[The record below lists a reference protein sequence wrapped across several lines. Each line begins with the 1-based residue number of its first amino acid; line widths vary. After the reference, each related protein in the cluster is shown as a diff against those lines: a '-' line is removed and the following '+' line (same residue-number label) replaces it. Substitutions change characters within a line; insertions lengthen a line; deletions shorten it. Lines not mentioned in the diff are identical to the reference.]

1 METCQVFFGK
11 DMTSTPLYALRKSE
25 VFAALE
31 TSPDGLSA
39 PEVGARR
46 ELYGKNLLAEP
57 PTPTAWRKWI
67 GYIAHPMA
75 LLLWTAGVL
84 ALISG
89 HAELGFTIW
98 IVVLINASFSF
109 WREHR
114 AGQAVAA
121 LKDLLPAYAR
131 LVREGGEVRLPASE
145 IVPGDLLLLG
155 EGDSI
160 PADAR
165 LVEAYGLRTNNA
177 TLTGES
183 LPSLKNADAS
193 LRDGLTE
200 IERPNLVFAG
210 TSVISGSGRAVVYA
224 TGMSTQFGRIA
235 NLTRALKDPPS
246 FIQAQMVRITRI
258 LALVALVTGGIVFL
272 VGINEVGI
280 APDEAFILAVGI
292 VVAVIPEGLA
302 PTVALS
308 LAMAVQRLA
317 RRGVLVK
324 RLSLVETL
332 GATSVICTDKS
343 GTLTQ
348 NQMTVR
354 KLWVAGHRI
363 NVSGVGYEP
372 RGEFNFQPGD
382 GETPRNGDTEKRRG
396 KLAALEDMQTLC
408 RAALLCN
415 NARLIAPVPRANGV
429 TPSPASRVSPGGLGQ
444 GDSCASLSGPEGKDG
459 QAGESARSPGRW
471 TSLGDQTEVALKVL
485 ALKGGLDEAAVAS
498 AFPRLHELPFE
509 AHRKRMSTIHQ
520 NHKSQ
525 VAFIKGAPREVLQ
538 LCTHILKEGQV
549 VSLDGATRAAILQAT
564 DDFSRQALRVLALA
578 ERYPLPPRRG
588 GAYTPEN
595 VECDLTFLGLAGM
608 MDPPRP
614 EVSTAMQAF
623 RSAGIR
629 PVMITGDYG
638 LTAESVA
645 RRVGMLGSQA
655 PRILTGAE
663 LDALGDADL
672 QALLDDEVI
681 FARMAPEHKLRLVSA
696 FQAHGEVVAVIGD
709 GVNDAPAL
717 RKADIGIA
725 MGLSGTD
732 VAREAA
738 DVVLVGDDFS
748 SIVPA
753 IEEGRAIYDNLRK
766 FITYIF
772 ASNIPEVLPFILTAA
787 FNIPLALTVA
797 SILAIDL
804 GTDILP
810 SLALGMERPEPDVM
824 QRPPRPRSQPLVDR
838 NLLLRSLL
846 WLGGIEAVL
855 SYSAFFLIYILAGY
869 PILVQGIA
877 AWTAGSTY
885 IMAMTAFY
893 AGVVVCQIGNA
904 FACRT
909 ETGHVHRMG
918 WLSNPILLAG
928 IAAAILLM
936 LATIYV
942 GPLARIFDHLP
953 VPLAAWPVLAAF
965 APILYG
971 LEWVRKGFVR
981 RSLL

>member
-1 METCQVFFGK
+1 MS
-11 DMTSTPLYALRKSE
+11 STPLYALRKTE
-25 VFAALE
+25 VFTALE
-31 TSPDGLSA
+31 TSPDGLSTA
-39 PEVGARR
+39 EAEARR
-46 ELYGKNLLAEP
+46 ELYGKNVLAEP
-57 PTPTAWRKWI
+57 LAPPAWRKWI

-75 LLLWTAGVL
+75 LLLWVAGIL
-84 ALISG
+84 ALLSG
-89 HAELGFTIW
+89 HAELGATIW

-121 LKDLLPAYAR
+121 LKDLLPAHAR
-131 LVREGGEVRLPASE
+131 LVRAGHETRLPASE
-145 IVPGDLLLLG
+145 IVPGDLLLLA

-165 LVEAYGLRTNNA
+165 LVDAYGLRTNNA

-183 LPSLKNADAS
+183 MPSLKNADAS

-224 TGMSTQFGRIA
+224 TGMTTQFGRIA

-246 FIQAQMVRITRI
+246 FIQAQMVRITRL
-258 LALVALVTGGIVFL
+258 LALVALITGGIVFV

-280 APDEAFILAVGI
+280 APAEAFILAVGI

-354 KLWVAGHRI
+354 RLWVAGHRI

-372 RGEFNFQPGD
+372 RGEFRLLPEEQ
-382 GETPRNGDTEKRRG
+382 ETRGHGDTGKGNG
-396 KLAALEDMQTLC
+396 KLAALEDVQTLC

-415 NARLIAPVPRANGV
+415 NARLIPP
-429 TPSPASRVSPGGLGQ
+429 
-444 GDSCASLSGPEGKDG
+444 SGPDVNNA
-459 QAGESARSPGRW
+459 QAAAGAGVQARW

-485 ALKGGLDEAAVAS
+485 ALKAGLDEAAVAK
-498 AFPRLHELPFE
+498 AYPRLHELPFE
-509 AHRKRMSTIHQ
+509 ARRKRMSTIHQ
-520 NHKSQ
+520 NHKAHI
-525 VAFIKGAPREVLQ
+525 AFVKGAPREVLQ
-538 LCTHILKEGQV
+538 LCTHTLQNGQPV
-549 VSLDGATRAAILQAT
+549 PLDDAARAEILQAT

-578 ERYPLPPRRG
+578 ERYPLPPRAG
-588 GAYTPEN
+588 SAPYTPDG

-614 EVSTAMQAF
+614 EVSAAMQAF

-629 PVMITGDYG
+629 PVMVTGDYG

-645 RRVGMLGSQA
+645 RRVGMLASQA
-655 PRILTGAE
+655 PRILNGAD
-663 LDALGDADL
+663 LDTMGDTDL
-672 QALLDDEVI
+672 QALLDEEVI

-696 FQAHGEVVAVIGD
+696 FQAHGEVVAVMGD

-725 MGLSGTD
+725 MGASGTD

-738 DVVLVGDDFS
+738 GVVLVGDDFS

-787 FNIPLALTVA
+787 FNLPLALTVA

-824 QRPPRPRSQPLVDR
+824 KRPPRPRSRPLVDR

-846 WLGGIEAVL
+846 WLGGIEAAL
-855 SYSAFFLIYILAGY
+855 SYTAFFFIYFLAGY
-869 PILVQGIA
+869 PIMKLGFA
-877 AWTAGSTY
+877 AWPTGSTY
-885 IMAMTAFY
+885 ILAATAFY
-893 AGVVVCQIGNA
+893 AGVVACQVGNA

-909 ETGHVHRMG
+909 ETGHVRRMG
-918 WLSNPILLAG
+918 LFSNPSLLLG

-942 GPLARIFDHLP
+942 SPLARLFDHLP
-953 VPLAAWPVLAAF
+953 LPLALWPALVAF
-965 APILYG
+965 GSLLYG
-971 LEWVRKGFVR
+971 LEWVRKAVVR
-981 RSLL
+981 RNLL